1 MSVIE
6 KQHDDGS
13 MSLIDTVTG
22 RRHLRVGGLLWR
34 NEVIAVQPLAGGNDA
49 AGGLG
54 SWANPE
60 SGRIVITGIMVD
72 VTTPSTAA
80 ATMNAGS
87 AANAATS
94 SSNLINGVTIGSVED
109 IDDVSNKGAAGNTV
123 LGVNLGQAI
132 TFSTASGASAG
143 MAGNAYIRFIV
154 V

>member
-1 MSVIE
+1 MSVVN

-13 MSLIDTVTG
+13 LSLIDTVTG

-49 AGGLG
+49 AAGLG

-60 SGRIVITGIMVD
+60 SARIIVTGIMVD

-80 ATMNAGS
+80 ATMNVGS

-94 SSNLINGVTIGSVED
+94 SSNLISGVTIGAVED
-109 IDDVSNKGAAGNTV
+109 VDDVTNKGGSGSTV
-123 LGVNLGQAI
+123 LGVNPGQSI
-132 TFSTASGASAG
+132 NFSTASGASAG
-143 MAGNAYIRFIV
+143 MIANAYIRFIV